1 MSSVHSLD
9 VKSLSVCGIQVR
21 CSAGSSRMS
30 SLQINLEVM

>member
-21 CSAGSSRMS
+21 SSAGSSRMAS
-30 SLQINLEVM
+30 QQIILKVM